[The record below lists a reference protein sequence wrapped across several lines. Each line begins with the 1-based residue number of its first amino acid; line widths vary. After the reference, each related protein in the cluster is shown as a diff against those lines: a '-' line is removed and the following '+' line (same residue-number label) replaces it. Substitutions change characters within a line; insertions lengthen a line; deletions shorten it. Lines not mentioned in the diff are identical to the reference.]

1 MSNDETPAFTPI
13 GDRRFRVLSL
23 DGGGIQGAFTASLL
37 AEIEEHTDVRIT
49 DYFDLIAG
57 TSTGGIIALGLG
69 LGFSAR
75 EVSEFYQEHGTDIF
89 PEAHRRFTRLL
100 RRVIKPAPLDP
111 LADALDGVFGDRRL
125 GEASVRLVVPS
136 FNVVNGKVHLFKTAH
151 HPRFRRDYN
160 WRARNVAL
168 ATSAAPTYFQAFV
181 DGDGNRFV
189 DGGVWANNPSAV
201 ALNEAAGVLGVQ
213 PDRIEVLSIGTTSA
227 PFHLPGKLTNAGM
240 ARLVCGGELPDM
252 LLTAQGVGALGMTKV
267 MTGRGDRLLRVNETA
282 APDRFALD
290 DPSDLEELRNL
301 GALTARRVEPDI
313 RTRFL
318 DDPAP
323 AFEPFHTIDAHEESS
338 A

>member
-1 MSNDETPAFTPI
+1 MGNDETAAFTPI
-13 GDRRFRVLSL
+13 GDRRFRILSL
-23 DGGGIQGAFTASLL
+23 DGGGIQGAFTASVL
-37 AEIEEHTDVRIT
+37 AGIEEHADVRIA

-75 EVSEFYQEHGTDIF
+75 EVSEFYQEHGSDIF
-89 PEAHRRFTRLL
+89 PEAHWRLTRFL

-125 GEASVRLVVPS
+125 GEVDVRLVVPS
-136 FNVVNGKVHLFKTAH
+136 FDVVSGEVHLFKTAH
-151 HPRFRRDYN
+151 HPRFRRDYK
-160 WRARNVAL
+160 WRVRDVAL
-168 ATSAAPTYFQAFV
+168 ATSAAPTYFEAFV
-181 DGDGNRFV
+181 DGDGKRFV
-189 DGGVWANNPSAV
+189 DGGIWANNPSAV

-213 PDRIEVLSIGTTSA
+213 LDRIEVLSIGTTSA
-227 PFHLPGKLTNAGM
+227 PFHLPEKVTNAGI
-240 ARLVCGGELPDM
+240 ARLLWRNR
-252 LLTAQGVGALGMTKV
+252 LFNLIWTAQGEGAFGMTKV
-267 MTGRGDRLLRVNETA
+267 MTDRGDRLLRVNETA

-290 DPSDLEELRNL
+290 DPTDLEELRNL

-318 DDPAP
+318 DASAP
-323 AFEPFHTIDAHEESS
+323 VFEPYHTIDDHEESS